1 MKQVVLTL
9 LASAL
14 ALIEENIGEIRER
27 CSDPLHAKFV
37 GLHASIGDAI
47 REGALDTPVDP
58 APVAVNAAPLFTP
71 EQLAEVVEHLG
82 DRMALEVRA
91 ALDEAKA

>member
-1 MKQVVLTL
+1 MKLVILTL
-9 LASAL
+9 LDSAQ

-27 CSDPLHAKFV
+27 CSDPTHAKFV
-37 GLHASIGDAI
+37 GLHAAIGDAI

-58 APVAVNAAPLFTP
+58 EAVPVAASLVTP
-71 EQLAEVVEHLG
+71 EQLAEVVEQLG